1 MQFADNRDRFSGGR
15 SSRGGGGRGNG
26 GNRGPGGGGR
36 GSGSDRGK
44 GGERGN
50 SGTPWWCSTWP
61 QGCSGAA
68 GPGQGSDRPW
78 PPTNP
83 RPNNPQTSNPTRPTV
98 RPPTTTKSPATTRN
112 PGAPPP
118 AATQSTKPTT
128 DSPHGRPPS
137 TTRSPVTSAAP
148 RPTKTKQPTTET
160 TRYPPVVV
168 QPDDD
173 KSRSGTGTG
182 KTRAGGSNPT
192 GGSKNGN
199 SGSGTEDVPAHTGL
213 PSITDPSSLD
223 GSDSGGIGNGNSGG
237 SVGTGSGKASG
248 GGLPP
253 GAIAGIVVGLLVFLA
268 LLAVLLYRFRKTPAM
283 QRMLAPFSR
292 FPGGSAGFHRVDT
305 PGADTLS
312 RNPPSP
318 AIGEGMAA
326 AAGAAG
332 AAAATAASHSRSP
345 TGSGWSQPPMRQADR
360 LHPFSVSVAAA
371 TRDSNPV
378 SVFTYDSAA
387 SSAFTPSP
395 VTPTQPGMVSPGAV
409 WTSRPVE
416 EPPDPRIVAA
426 ATGHIT
432 RGSISSISTGSA
444 ISAALSPGQ
453 MAWPMPPGTPPAI
466 RHPDGPQYVTFKES
480 GETVVRINQPS
491 SRSTLRS
498 SGY

>member
-15 SSRGGGGRGNG
+15 PSRGGGERWNGGNRGHGGERGNG
-26 GNRGPGGGGR
+26 GNRGQGGGR
-36 GSGSDRGK
+36 G
-44 GGERGN
+44 N
-50 SGTPWWCSTWP
+50 SGKPWWCSAWP
-61 QGCSGAA
+61 RACSGATN
-68 GPGQGSDRPW
+68 PGQGTDRPW
-78 PPTNP
+78 TPTNP
-83 RPNNPQTSNPTRPTV
+83 KPNNPQTSNPPRPTV
-98 RPPTTTKSPATTRN
+98 RPPTTTKRPATTRN
-112 PGAPPP
+112 PGAPSP
-118 AATQSTKPTT
+118 AATQSTKPAP
-128 DSPHGRPPS
+128 DSPH
-137 TTRSPVTSAAP
+137 VTSAAP
-148 RPTKTKQPTTET
+148 RPTKTEQPTTET
-160 TRYPPVVV
+160 TRFPPVVV

-173 KSRSGTGTG
+173 KSRSGTGAGNTG
-182 KTRAGGSNPT
+182 VGGSSPT

-199 SGSGTEDVPAHTGL
+199 SGSKTEDVPAHTGL

-223 GSDSGGIGNGNSGG
+223 GSDSGGIGN
-237 SVGTGSGKASG
+237 ASG

-283 QRMLAPFSR
+283 QRMLASFSR
-292 FPGGSAGFHRVDT
+292 FPGGSAGFRRVET
-305 PGADTLS
+305 PGPDTLS

-326 AAGAAG
+326 AAGGTG
-332 AAAATAASHSRSP
+332 AAAAAAASHSRSP
-345 TGSGWSQPPMRQADR
+345 TGSGWSQPPMRQTNR

-491 SRSTLRS
+491 SRSILRS
-498 SGY
+498 PGY

>member
-1 MQFADNRDRFSGGR
+1 M
-15 SSRGGGGRGNG
+15 
-26 GNRGPGGGGR
+26 
-36 GSGSDRGK
+36 
-44 GGERGN
+44 
-50 SGTPWWCSTWP
+50 T
-61 QGCSGAA
+61 
-68 GPGQGSDRPW
+68 
-78 PPTNP
+78 
-83 RPNNPQTSNPTRPTV
+83 
-98 RPPTTTKSPATTRN
+98 
-112 PGAPPP
+112 
-118 AATQSTKPTT
+118 
-128 DSPHGRPPS
+128 
-137 TTRSPVTSAAP
+137 
-148 RPTKTKQPTTET
+148 
-160 TRYPPVVV
+160 
-168 QPDDD
+168 
-173 KSRSGTGTG
+173 
-182 KTRAGGSNPT
+182 
-192 GGSKNGN
+192 
-199 SGSGTEDVPAHTGL
+199 
-213 PSITDPSSLD
+213 
-223 GSDSGGIGNGNSGG
+223 
-237 SVGTGSGKASG
+237 
-248 GGLPP
+248 
-253 GAIAGIVVGLLVFLA
+253 VGLLVFLA

-305 PGADTLS
+305 PGANTLS

-318 AIGEGMAA
+318 AMGEGMAA